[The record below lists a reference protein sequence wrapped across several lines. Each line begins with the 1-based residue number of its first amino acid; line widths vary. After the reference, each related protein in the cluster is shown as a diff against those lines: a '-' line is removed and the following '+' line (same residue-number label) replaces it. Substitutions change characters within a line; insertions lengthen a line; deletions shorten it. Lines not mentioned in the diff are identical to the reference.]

1 MDVCGGP
8 MLRLLCCSMEIKFEM
23 AMNRYWH

>member
-8 MLRLLCCSMEIKFEM
+8 MLRLLFCSMEIKFEM